1 MKNYL
6 KFIKEEIDARDIE
19 GLPDDFIRKSDQ
31 EAERSL
37 GVRKDD
43 PRQMQQYGPQIMGLI
58 QQSQQLMMTDERGSR
73 LTGAQLSERKSKLED
88 LVKSVIM
95 DEYGDILKSSEK
107 PVELR
112 IKLVDSGN
120 DVNREIDELRDV
132 PQRASRPEQPERDE
146 DEDEEE
152 SQDEESQDKDEESQ
166 DKDEDED
173 ENIDVFSAASKKK
186 ILNMITQGEGK
197 MTKDIISF
205 SDVVEEGLK
214 DIFGDNW
221 SRILDVWKRTSDV
234 ADKMDWI
241 IPISDKASMMKNQPM
256 GMAGACDVTWESLN
270 FRLRPIQYLT
280 ENTEYNKIVITAV
293 GIDFPMLIHES
304 VKGIYRLLSSGAIK
318 LDDELAKAIKAA
330 TTSFEDEAQDFRYGV
345 AAQKMFNDFIN
356 ACKDSDKYKQ
366 MRARVF
372 AQLALDKDR
381 GGRYTDKKFL
391 DITKS
396 LFSTFDLER
405 GVLTLNKDKFD
416 SSMAKREI
424 EELIS
429 DIVKVEDEYEEEL
442 RRWEA
447 EQELDKFSQQD
458 DKEEGEDDEFADE
471 VDSDDDIQSLI
482 SKTAEREEDLSNL
495 TPRELQD
502 LIDDA
507 LDAGDFD
514 EVKRLS
520 SYLKEGREIYLRE
533 IERINEKYLKRK

>member
-1 MKNYL
+1 
-6 KFIKEEIDARDIE
+6 
-19 GLPDDFIRKSDQ
+19 
-31 EAERSL
+31 
-37 GVRKDD
+37 
-43 PRQMQQYGPQIMGLI
+43 
-58 QQSQQLMMTDERGSR
+58 
-73 LTGAQLSERKSKLED
+73 
-88 LVKSVIM
+88 
-95 DEYGDILKSSEK
+95 
-107 PVELR
+107 
-112 IKLVDSGN
+112 
-120 DVNREIDELRDV
+120 
-132 PQRASRPEQPERDE
+132 
-146 DEDEEE
+146 
-152 SQDEESQDKDEESQ
+152 
-166 DKDEDED
+166 
-173 ENIDVFSAASKKK
+173 
-186 ILNMITQGEGK
+186 
-197 MTKDIISF
+197 
-205 SDVVEEGLK
+205 
-214 DIFGDNW
+214 
-221 SRILDVWKRTSDV
+221 
-234 ADKMDWI
+234 
-241 IPISDKASMMKNQPM
+241 
-256 GMAGACDVTWESLN
+256 
-270 FRLRPIQYLT
+270 
-280 ENTEYNKIVITAV
+280 
-293 GIDFPMLIHES
+293 
-304 VKGIYRLLSSGAIK
+304 
-318 LDDELAKAIKAA
+318 
-330 TTSFEDEAQDFRYGV
+330 
-345 AAQKMFNDFIN
+345 MFNDFIN

>member
-95 DEYGDILKSSEK
+95 DEYGYILESSEK

-112 IKLVDSGN
+112 IKLVDSGS

-152 SQDEESQDKDEESQ
+152 SQDEESQDEESQ
-166 DKDEDED
+166 DKDED

-221 SRILDVWKRTSDV
+221 SRILDIWKRTSDV

-280 ENTEYNKIVITAV
+280 ENTDYNKIVITAV
-293 GIDFPMLIHES
+293 GIDFPMLIHEA

-318 LDDELAKAIKAA
+318 LDDELAKAIKRS

-345 AAQKMFNDFIN
+345 TAQKMFNDFIN

>member
-43 PRQMQQYGPQIMGLI
+43 PRQMQQYGPQIAQLI
-58 QQSQQLMMTDERGSR
+58 GQSQQLMMSDERGRR
-73 LTGAQLSERKSKLED
+73 LSSDELNERKRKIED
-88 LVKSVIM
+88 LAKAVIL
-95 DEYGDILKSSEK
+95 DEYGDILEASEK

-112 IKLVDSGN
+112 IKLVDSGS

-152 SQDEESQDKDEESQ
+152 SQDDDQEESQDK
-166 DKDEDED
+166 D

-280 ENTEYNKIVITAV
+280 ENTDYNKIVITAV
-293 GIDFPMLIHES
+293 GIDFPMLIHEA
-304 VKGIYRLLSSGAIK
+304 VKGVYRLLSSGAIK
-318 LDDELAKAIKAA
+318 LDDELAKAIKRS

-345 AAQKMFNDFIN
+345 TAQKMFNDFIN

-381 GGRYTDKKFL
+381 GGKYTDKKFL

-429 DIVKVEDEYEEEL
+429 DIVRVEDEYEEEL

-458 DKEEGEDDEFADE
+458 DKEEEGEEDGEFADE
-471 VDSDDDIQSLI
+471 VDSDSDIQSLI

>member
-1 MKNYL
+1 MKNYSQ
-6 KFIKEEIDARDIE
+6 FIKEEIDVRDIE
-19 GLPDDFIRKSDQ
+19 GLPDDFTRKSDQ

-43 PRQMQQYGPQIMGLI
+43 PRQMQQYGPQIMRLI
-58 QQSQQLMMTDERGSR
+58 GESQQLMMTNERGQR
-73 LTGAQLSERKSKLED
+73 LTGAELSERRSKIED
-88 LVKSVIM
+88 LAKTVIM
-95 DEYGDILKSSEK
+95 DEYSDILEASEK

-146 DEDEEE
+146 EDEEE
-152 SQDEESQDKDEESQ
+152 SDDQDQEESQGEEE
-166 DKDEDED
+166 KD
-173 ENIDVFSAASKKK
+173 ENIDVFSGASKKK

-205 SDVVEEGLK
+205 SQVVEDGLK

-221 SRILDVWKRTSDV
+221 NRILDVWKRTSDV

-241 IPISDKASMMKNQPM
+241 IPVEHKADMLKNQPI
-256 GMAGACDVTWESLN
+256 GMAGACDVTWESMN
-270 FRLRPIQYLT
+270 HRLRPLKYLK

-304 VKGIYRLLSSGAIK
+304 VKGVYRLLASGSIK
-318 LDDELAKAIKAA
+318 KDDEIAKAIKAA

-345 AAQKMFNDFIN
+345 SAQKMFNLFIN
-356 ACKDSDKYKQ
+356 ECKDSDKYSQ

-381 GGRYTDKKFL
+381 GGRYTDKQFL

-396 LFSTFDLER
+396 LFSTFDIQGENF
-405 GVLTLNKDKFD
+405 VLNRDKFED
-416 SSMAKREI
+416 SKAKKDI
-424 EELIS
+424 EDLIS
-429 DIVKVEDEYEEEL
+429 DIVKSEDEYAEKIK
-442 RRWEA
+442 RWEA
-447 EQELDKFSQQD
+447 ERELDKFSQVD
-458 DKEEGEDDEFADE
+458 YKEEDSEEFTDGSETDE
-471 VDSDDDIQSLI
+471 DDIQSLI
-482 SKTAEREEDLSNL
+482 SKTAEKEQDLSEL
-495 TPRELQD
+495 TPRELQE

-507 LDAGDFD
+507 LDAGDFE

-533 IERINEKYLKRK
+533 IERINEKYSKRK